1 MTGRKILIVDDE
13 IDQCFIIKSYF
24 QSRNYDVF
32 MELSLKAGI
41 ESLKKNYPDILLL
54 DNNLPDG
61 KGWDMV
67 DTLVED
73 FPELK
78 IHLISAYHQK
88 NDSLPTHQNVRVW
101 EKPISLNMLDKAFR
115 E

>member
-1 MTGRKILIVDDE
+1 MTKPKILIVDDE

-32 MELSLKAGI
+32 MEQSLKEGI
-41 ESLKKNYPDILLL
+41 ESLKKNNPDILLL

-67 DTLVED
+67 DALVED

-88 NDSLPTHQNVRVW
+88 KDSLPKHLNVTVW
-101 EKPISLNMLDKAFR
+101 EKPISLTVLDKAFR